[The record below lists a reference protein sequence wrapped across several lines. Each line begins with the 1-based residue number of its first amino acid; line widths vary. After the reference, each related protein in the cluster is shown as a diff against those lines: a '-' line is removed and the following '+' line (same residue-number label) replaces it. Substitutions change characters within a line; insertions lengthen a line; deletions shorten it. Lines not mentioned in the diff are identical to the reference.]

1 MLDIIIELGSRRVK
15 PLAPCQTV
23 FLRLFMGTV
32 CFKVRM
38 RFEKH
43 QNAKRAHGLPVF
55 VGSHELQN
63 VLAKST
69 RVLQATTFSF
79 SFNILVAPVTQ
90 AQASL
95 VPRIKPQEGRDRC
108 VLKYTLTNIKTQ
120 PCEAKV
126 APRETKSV
134 NFP

>member
-1 MLDIIIELGSRRVK
+1 
-15 PLAPCQTV
+15 
-23 FLRLFMGTV
+23 MGTA

-43 QNAKRAHGLPVF
+43 QNAKHPHGLPVF

-63 VLAKST
+63 GLAKST
-69 RVLQATTFSF
+69 RVLQATFSF
-79 SFNILVAPVTQ
+79 SSNILVAPVTQ

-108 VLKYTLTNIKTQ
+108 GLKYTLTNIKT
-120 PCEAKV
+120 
-126 APRETKSV
+126 
-134 NFP
+134 